1 MRFRSFAWGLSVVA
15 LAGGAL
21 AAPPKKASKRAPSTS
36 PSWSFNAT
44 QGPSP
49 LAGIFAPV
57 AARAPIAASVTAP
70 PHERTLVREIHPGDP
85 ASVRSLRLVVDP
97 DHDGLVKNATVE
109 VSNPA
114 DKKLRVAKIALGP
127 LPAHESMVLASFE
140 LVDVDFD
147 GYLDVRVLRDW
158 GAKWSRH
165 TYLGYDRKAD
175 AFRSTELAQKLSRIP
190 NVTVSAKSERLVS
203 QTLGPAEPTYA
214 SYAVVAGALRLEREC
229 AFTTTL
235 GSATEGT
242 LRARLRNGETFREVR
257 YERATT
263 PEDLAAACERV
274 R

>member
-1 MRFRSFAWGLSVVA
+1 MRFRSLAWGLSLVA

-21 AAPPKKASKRAPSTS
+21 AAPPKKATKRAAPVS

-49 LAGIFAPV
+49 LTGIFAPV
-57 AARAPIAASVTAP
+57 AARAPIAASVTAT

-85 ASVRSLRLVVDP
+85 GSVRSIRLVVDP
-97 DHDGLVKNATVE
+97 DHDGLVKNATLE

-114 DKKLRVAKIALGP
+114 DKKARVAKIALGP
-127 LPAHESMVLASFE
+127 LPAHESMVLASLE

-147 GYLDVRVLRDW
+147 GYLDLRVLRDW

-175 AFRSTELAQKLSRIP
+175 GYRATELAQKLSRIP
-190 NVTVSAKSERLVS
+190 NITVQPKSERLVT
-203 QTLGPAEPTYA
+203 QTLGPADPTYA
-214 SYAVVAGALRLEREC
+214 SYAVVAGSLRLEREC
-229 AFTTTL
+229 AFTAMM
-235 GSATEGT
+235 GSAAEGT
-242 LRARLRNGETFREVR
+242 LRARVRNGETFREVR
-257 YERATT
+257 YERSPL
-263 PEDLAAACERV
+263 PEDLPAACERI

>member
-1 MRFRSFAWGLSVVA
+1 MRLRSLAWGLLVVA
-15 LAGGAL
+15 ITGSAL
-21 AAPPKKASKRAPSTS
+21 AAPPKKAKRAPEKA

-57 AARAPIAASVTAP
+57 AARTPIAASVTAT

-85 ASVRSLRLVVDP
+85 ASVRSLRLVLDP
-97 DHDGLVKNATVE
+97 DHDGLVKNATLE
-109 VSNPA
+109 VTNPG
-114 DKKLRVAKIALGP
+114 DKKQRVTKITLGP
-127 LPAHESMVLASFE
+127 LPAHESLVLASFE

-147 GYLDVRVLRDW
+147 GYLDLRVLRDW
-158 GAKWSRH
+158 GSKWSRH

-190 NVTVSAKSERLVS
+190 NVTVSPKTERLVT
-203 QTLGPAEPTYA
+203 QTLGLSDPTYA
-214 SYAVVAGALRLEREC
+214 SYAVVAGSLRLEREC
-229 AFTTTL
+229 AFTMTP
-235 GSATEGT
+235 GSASEGT

-257 YERATT
+257 YERAAL
-263 PEDLAAACERV
+263 PEDLAVACERV